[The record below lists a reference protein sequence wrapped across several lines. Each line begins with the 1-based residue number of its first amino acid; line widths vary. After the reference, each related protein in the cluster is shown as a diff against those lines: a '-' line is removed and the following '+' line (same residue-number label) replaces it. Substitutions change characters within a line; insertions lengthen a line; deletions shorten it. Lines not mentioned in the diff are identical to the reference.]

1 MFLPYVIIGVNTS
14 SLKMVSL
21 LKYGRWEIGGQK
33 LLEVGDWGS
42 KTVGGGRLGGGPNLW
57 EVGDWGLKYVGGG
70 RLAPL
75 CHPPPLAGCCLT
87 LKMSSSSAQH
97 LMVVVR

>member
-1 MFLPYVIIGVNTS
+1 MLCDNLYVVFSTDVTDVNIRVYVLYVVLLYMFLPYVIIGVNTS

-42 KTVGGGRLGGGPNLW
+42 KTVGGGRLGGVQICGRW
-57 EVGDWGLKYVGGG
+57 EIGG
-70 RLAPL
+70 
-75 CHPPPLAGCCLT
+75 
-87 LKMSSSSAQH
+87 
-97 LMVVVR
+97 